1 MKRNIFFCITM
12 TLIGLLFFP
21 SFSRGEWKP
30 LPDGKSG
37 KTLRAAEKQAVDWL
51 ITKMVPNST
60 VLDPAPDRRRLML
73 SYTIPEDDPVYPY
86 LFSRSFT
93 YDDAIGAIAFTMTEN
108 YREAEFVLSALSRV
122 IRSDGSFWF
131 VYNTHNSWP
140 NEDDHEG
147 SMVRTGATAWAGY
160 AFTFYLK
167 TRIQEDP
174 FFLEEDPIAGEYLEK
189 AESIAGY
196 MLDHRVSDAS
206 DMRNGLVTGGEGTYT
221 LILHETDGRPMEQY
235 DESSVSW
242 VSTEHNIDSYFFL
255 KDLALLTNKSEYK
268 KAAQAI
274 HDGLFRIW
282 SDKYGQF
289 YRGIRSNH
297 IDKALP
303 LDCASWGALF
313 LFSAGDTKRANRCIE
328 TIRTNFFS
336 EHHGI
341 TGYKPYYRGPLYDD
355 EGTNSYY
362 SRRLG
367 ASRWKDIDL
376 VWGEGSFGVA
386 SAQIKAGNPDA
397 ALTILESLLP
407 TQVDGGF
414 RYSTAEIPYQFSTY
428 PSVASTAWFVI
439 TVESLLDRQK
449 NSLFWEG
456 EIQ

>member
-1 MKRNIFFCITM
+1 MKRNILFYITM

-21 SFSRGEWKP
+21 SFTRGEWKP

-51 ITKMVPNST
+51 IAKMVPNST

-140 NEDDHEG
+140 NEDDYEG

-167 TRIQEDP
+167 ARIQEDP

-196 MLDHRVSDAS
+196 ILNHRVSDPS

-221 LILHETDGRPMEQY
+221 LILHDTEGRPMEQY

-268 KAAQAI
+268 EAAQVI

-282 SDKYGQF
+282 SEKYGQF

-297 IDKALP
+297 TDRALP

-313 LFSAGDTKRANRCIE
+313 LFSAGDTKRANRYIKS
-328 TIRTNFFS
+328 IQTNFFS
-336 EHHGI
+336 EHRGI

-355 EGTNSYY
+355 EGANSYY

-386 SAQIKAGNPDA
+386 SAQIKAGNPEA

-407 TQVDGGF
+407 TQVGGGF
-414 RYSTAEIPYQFSTY
+414 RYATIEIPYQFSTY
-428 PSVASTAWFVI
+428 PSIASTAWFVI

-456 EIQ
+456 GIQ

>member
-1 MKRNIFFCITM
+1 MKRNMLFCITM
-12 TLIGLLFFP
+12 TFVGLLFFP

-30 LPDGKSG
+30 LPDGTTNKI
-37 KTLRAAEKQAVDWL
+37 LRAAEKQAVDWL
-51 ITKMVPNST
+51 IGKMVPNST

-73 SYTIPEDDPVYPY
+73 SYTIPEDDPVYQY

-108 YREAEFVLSALSRV
+108 YREAEFVLSAMSRV

-167 TRIQEDP
+167 TRIREDA

-189 AESIAGY
+189 AESIARY
-196 MLDHRVSDAS
+196 MLNHRVSDPS
-206 DMRNGLVTGGEGTYT
+206 DMRHGLVTGGEGTYK
-221 LILHETDGRPMEQY
+221 LILQDTGGRPMEQY

-268 KAAQAI
+268 EAAQAI
-274 HDGLFRIW
+274 HNGLFRIW

-328 TIRTNFFS
+328 TSRTNFFS
-336 EHHGI
+336 EHRGI

-355 EGTNSYY
+355 EEVNSYY
-362 SRRLG
+362 SGRLG
-367 ASRWKDIDL
+367 TSSWKDIDL

-386 SAQIKAGNPDA
+386 SAQIKAGNPEA

-407 TQVDGGF
+407 TQVGGGF
-414 RYSTAEIPYQFSTY
+414 RYSTVDIPYQFSTY

-456 EIQ
+456 GIQ